1 VISRVTIEVSD
12 LERSSAFYDAVFAA
26 LGWRRHIDTGERIG
40 WGIARPWFFVNT
52 EGPVNPGSELVCFSA
67 SGMAAVRGAWESGVE
82 AGGENDGDPGVRE
95 EFGPSYYC
103 AYLRDPDGYRIE
115 IAIVRD

>member
-1 VISRVTIEVSD
+1 
-12 LERSSAFYDAVFAA
+12 
-26 LGWRRHIDTGERIG
+26 
-40 WGIARPWFFVNT
+40 
-52 EGPVNPGSELVCFSA
+52 
-67 SGMAAVRGAWESGVE
+67 MAAVRGAWESGVE